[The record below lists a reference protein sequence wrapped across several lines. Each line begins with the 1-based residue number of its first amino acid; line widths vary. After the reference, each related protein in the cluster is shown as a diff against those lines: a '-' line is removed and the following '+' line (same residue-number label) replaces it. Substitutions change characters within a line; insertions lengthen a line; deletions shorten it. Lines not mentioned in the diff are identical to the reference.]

1 MNARQILSAGV
12 IGTTFMTLFSYL
24 MSYKKRKNFKEP
36 ETLSD
41 LAERLFPDVKRK
53 YIEIACWNVHYAVGV
68 FFAAIYAALWEQ
80 GKLKPGIK
88 SALLLGAASGAF
100 AILVWKSV
108 FKVHPDPPPRD
119 FKRYYGQ
126 LFTAHLIFGLTA
138 YTGYK
143 MGWKLMIS

>member
-1 MNARQILSAGV
+1 MSAGI

-24 MSYKKRKNFKEP
+24 LSYKKARNFKEP
-36 ETLSD
+36 DTLSD

-68 FFAAIYAALWEQ
+68 FFAAIYAALWEN

-88 SALLLGAASGAF
+88 SALLLGAASGIC
-100 AILVWKSV
+100 AILVWKTV
-108 FKVHPDPPPRD
+108 FALHPLPPGRD

-126 LFTAHLIFGLTA
+126 LLTAHVIFGITA
-138 YTGYK
+138 LAGYRTA
-143 MGWKLMIS
+143 GEL